1 MGRAL
6 GFVGII
12 LVMAAAMYIYSDQ
25 LRKTSSVGDGT
36 TPAGAAQT
44 TGVNNDL
51 ISIANAERGYFA
63 AEGKYGSLDDL
74 ISANYVTIERARPP
88 YTYSAE
94 ASSHG
99 FQVTA
104 TRNGAGE
111 PARVW
116 IDESMQIQ
124 SSN

>member
-12 LVMAAAMYIYSDQ
+12 LVMAAGMYIYSDQ
-25 LRKTSSVGDGT
+25 LRKTSAIGGAT
-36 TPAGAAQT
+36 TPTGVAQT

-74 ISANYVTIERARPP
+74 ISGNYITIERARPP

-94 ASSHG
+94 AGSRS

-104 TRNGAGE
+104 TRNGPGE
-111 PARVW
+111 PARIW